1 MASSSSDPA
10 IPPTPAT
17 RGSTAPS
24 LASFARRRAELSS
37 AEPALLEPPPFAD
50 GSSSALPPGVRA
62 HVAAL
67 HELLRELEAAG
78 EAWVREIGDAN
89 REIEALRA
97 DPPPPPPSHLAPPA
111 AYKMIATQ
119 SSTIEDLKARAEVS
133 RAQIG
138 GLVYEKGRLNQQ
150 LRDANSQLERRAE
163 EKTAMVTALGE
174 ALKRATAEKDALLKS
189 GKIAPET
196 DAAEKSRLAQ
206 IVKSQQRTISTL
218 RDELARARGGGGGGG
233 SSSGDGGGDGG
244 AGTPATASRP
254 PPAAAA
260 RPPRPARRA
269 SRTATTRS
277 AAPARRRGYDASS
290 TRLASSWR
298 RASSARRPTARAWRP
313 SSGWCARRRR
323 RRPSRPT
330 SCGASCIGCATLTRH
345 SRSRGGNWN
354 CGSSRDGRAA
364 ADAAAAAA
372 AARGADARGRRRTR
386 PAPPSAGHTPST
398 SGWRRFSW
406 AASAGGVGALPLPV
420 HCVGRHGREVAR
432 EQARLRV
439 NSQAIRSLGA
449 SRARWHHRR
458 RHLGGLL
465 ELQGFQP

>member
-1 MASSSSDPA
+1 MASSSSDSA

-24 LASFARRRAELSS
+24 LASFARRHAELTA

-78 EAWVREIGDAN
+78 ESWVREIA
-89 REIEALRA
+89 ELRA

-218 RDELARARGGGGGGG
+218 RDELARARGGGGVGGG
-233 SSSGDGGGDGG
+233 GGGGDGGGDGG

-260 RPPRPARRA
+260 RPPAPGAARVAHGDDAQRGTSEAARLRRELDAAREQLAASELRAQADRA
-269 SRTATTRS
+269 SMATELGVVR
-277 AAPARRRGYDASS
+277 
-290 TRLASSWR
+290 
-298 RASSARRPTARAWRP
+298 
-313 SSGWCARRRR
+313 
-323 RRPSRPT
+323 
-330 SCGASCIGCATLTRH
+330 
-345 SRSRGGNWN
+345 
-354 CGSSRDGRAA
+354 
-364 ADAAAAAA
+364 AAAAAA
-372 AARGADARGRRRTR
+372 TKQADELRSELHRLRDAHASLKESRRQLELRLEQGWA
-386 PAPPSAGHTPST
+386 APPPTPPPPPPPPVAPT
-398 SGWRRFSW
+398 PATP
-406 AASAGGVGALPLPV
+406 AA
-420 HCVGRHGREVAR
+420 
-432 EQARLRV
+432 
-439 NSQAIRSLGA
+439 
-449 SRARWHHRR
+449 HHAQRRR
-458 RHLGGLL
+458 RHDHHAVDIRMEALSDWAPRPPSGWALYLFRYIASVVTGGRSRGSKLVSV
-465 ELQGFQP
+465 

>member
-1 MASSSSDPA
+1 MASSSSDSA
-10 IPPTPAT
+10 IPPPTPAT
-17 RGSTAPS
+17 GPRGSTAPS
-24 LASFARRRAELSS
+24 LASFARRHAELSS

-67 HELLRELEAAG
+67 HELLRDLEAAG
-78 EAWVREIGDAN
+78 EAWVQEIA
-89 REIEALRA
+89 ELRA

-233 SSSGDGGGDGG
+233 GGGDGGGDGG
-244 AGTPATASRP
+244 APLTSSAQQ
-254 PPAAAA
+254 
-260 RPPRPARRA
+260 
-269 SRTATTRS
+269 RTACRS
-277 AAPARRRGYDASS
+277 DSVS
-290 TRLASSWR
+290 
-298 RASSARRPTARAWRP
+298 
-313 SSGWCARRRR
+313 
-323 RRPSRPT
+323 
-330 SCGASCIGCATLTRH
+330 H
-345 SRSRGGNWN
+345 
-354 CGSSRDGRAA
+354 
-364 ADAAAAAA
+364 
-372 AARGADARGRRRTR
+372 
-386 PAPPSAGHTPST
+386 
-398 SGWRRFSW
+398 
-406 AASAGGVGALPLPV
+406 V
-420 HCVGRHGREVAR
+420 
-432 EQARLRV
+432 
-439 NSQAIRSLGA
+439 
-449 SRARWHHRR
+449 
-458 RHLGGLL
+458 
-465 ELQGFQP
+465 